1 MNNYNSSNFLQDF
14 IVKPAARHKIKSM
27 KRFELIV
34 RYRKFL
40 TKMHNEKMV
49 GIILIGF
56 ILLLSMECKSQ
67 ENPLEPPVSYTKM
80 KLPDGSNYFGQVE
93 SEELN
98 GIGINSLPIVALM
111 STFIGGVIALQT
123 ASNMSSPLLPAY
135 TVGYITQSSTILE
148 FSPTIISLILAGKI
162 GSNIA
167 SEIGTMRVTE
177 QIDALEIMGVNSLN
191 FLVLPKITAA
201 IIFFPILVIF
211 SMALSML
218 GGWIS
223 LVVSNLSTTE
233 EYVLGLRAFFDPFN
247 IKYALSKTVVFGF
260 LIVSVSSFYGY
271 YVKGGSLDVG
281 RASTQA
287 VVSSSVTILIA
298 NFLLTQM
305 ILL

>member
-1 MNNYNSSNFLQDF
+1 MLKDVFTRPNKWRVF
-14 IVKPAARHKIKSM
+14 
-27 KRFELIV
+27 FE
-34 RYRKFL
+34 R
-40 TKMHNEKMV
+40 
-49 GIILIGF
+49 
-56 ILLLSMECKSQ
+56 LL
-67 ENPLEPPVSYTKM
+67 
-80 KLPDGSNYFGQVE
+80 
-93 SEELN
+93 EELN

-260 LIVSVSSFYGY
+260 LIVSVSSYYGY